1 MTKLP
6 ISSVAA
12 LRETSIIFAAL
23 IGGYVLKEKFAFSR
37 VLASTTVVT
46 GIACLILL

>member
-23 IGGYVLKEKFAFSR
+23 IDGYVLKETFALGR
-37 VLASTTVVT
+37 VLASSLVVT
-46 GIACLILL
+46 GIACLIIL